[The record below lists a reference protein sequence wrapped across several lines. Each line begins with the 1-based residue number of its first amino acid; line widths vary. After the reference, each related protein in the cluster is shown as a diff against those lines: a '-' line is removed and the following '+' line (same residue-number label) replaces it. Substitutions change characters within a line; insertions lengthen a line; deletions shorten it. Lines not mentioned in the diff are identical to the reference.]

1 MRLTESRLRRIIR
14 EELLREGAGG
24 GALTFGQPTM
34 DVYEETLSIKFP
46 YTLKG
51 EAGEAEYDITLS
63 DGPLPLIDEVI
74 DGFAMDHQYL
84 AFQADESIADIEDE
98 AELEQA
104 AQAFIKSALQGS
116 IDMKKFE
123 SEMKSMRPNRILDDY

>member
-1 MRLTESRLRRIIR
+1 MRITESRLRRIIR
-14 EELLREGAGG
+14 EELLREAAGG
-24 GALTFGQPTM
+24 GALTFRQPTM

-63 DGPLPLIDEVI
+63 DGPLPSIDEVI
-74 DGFAMDHQYL
+74 DGFAMEHQYL

-116 IDMKKFE
+116 IDMEEFE

>member
-14 EELLREGAGG
+14 EELLREAAGG
-24 GALTFGQPTM
+24 GALTFRQPTM

-98 AELEQA
+98 VELEQA

-116 IDMKKFE
+116 IDMEEFE
-123 SEMKSMRPNRILDDY
+123 SEMKSMRPSRILDDY